1 MESKQKDEKKK
12 DQPPKKEE
20 TPKETPKNE
29 TPNGETPNGD
39 TPKGENSPAPEMSI
53 IGLPSKEYCLKGTDD
68 NDFNLIIYKSQ
79 NSIIFHAKLIDDL
92 SDLLYTEETDFE
104 EFHNLN
110 RFFKQYS
117 TIDELFTVLFETLDD
132 KEINI
137 SKAEKR
143 IKLSF
148 MVESRG
154 KTEEVSFFLKP
165 EKANTNDIALNLCD
179 KVKELEHKLKEKEEI
194 IEKLKEEIK
203 EIKVELNEERTN
215 NAQKQKDMLDL
226 IHVVK
231 KGLAIGSQI
240 IKYNEY
246 NVIESWIRKVL
257 GKNVKYFNLI
267 FRASRNGYRA
277 EDFHQKCDGKK
288 NTIVVVQ
295 ARNRKRFGGFTI
307 VVVQARN
314 GKRFGGFTEAK
325 WDKSNGYKTGN
336 HGFLF
341 SLDKR
346 EIYCNK
352 NNNYDIYCYSDKG
365 PTFGGGHDL
374 FIDDN
379 CNKNNENYDNSS
391 HSYDTDGQKNALAGT
406 KYFYV
411 EDYEVYQLDLE

>member
-1 MESKQKDEKKK
+1 MESKKKDEKKK

-29 TPNGETPNGD
+29 TPNGETPNGE

-53 IGLPSKEYCLKGTDD
+53 IGLPNKEYCLKGTDD
-68 NDFNLIIYKSQ
+68 NDFNLIIYKAQ

-92 SDLLYTEETDFE
+92 SELLYTEETDFE

-165 EKANTNDIALNLCD
+165 EKANTNNIALNLCD

-295 ARNRKRFGGFTI
+295 ARN
-307 VVVQARN
+307 

-391 HSYDTDGQKNALAGT
+391 HSYDTEGQKNALAGT

-411 EDYEVYQLDLE
+411 EDYEVYQLELE

>member
-288 NTIVVVQ
+288 NTITVVLT
-295 ARNRKRFGGFTI
+295 RNGRRFGGFTH
-307 VVVQARN
+307 
-314 GKRFGGFTEAK
+314 AK
-325 WDKSNGYKTGN
+325 WDKSNGYKSDEK
-336 HGFLF
+336 GFLF
-341 SLDKR
+341 SLDSK
-346 EIYCNK
+346 EVYANK
-352 NNNYDIYCYSDKG
+352 KENYGIYCYNDKG

-411 EDYEVYQLDLE
+411 EDYEVYELNLE